1 MFQWH
6 FIGWCGN
13 FACDIKVAGY
23 VAFIDFWI
31 LSEFRMAH
39 IKELMGNESGREV
52 LSLDHGNVLR
62 NFLNDIRLTMRRYV
76 IALLDGKLLTVGV
89 VFRD

>member
-1 MFQWH
+1 
-6 FIGWCGN
+6 
-13 FACDIKVAGY
+13 
-23 VAFIDFWI
+23 
-31 LSEFRMAH
+31 MAH
-39 IKELMGNESGREV
+39 IKEFMGNESGREV